1 MARDA
6 ARDTAASLAWMEL
19 SFISSPPSDVTDD
32 EALDAYS
39 VAVTAVAER
48 LSPSVANLRV
58 SRRVRGG
65 RILDGG
71 GSAVVI
77 TPDGFMLTSAHVVAR
92 TEGRGRASFVDG
104 RELEFEVV
112 GADALSDLA
121 VLRAEGRELV
131 PAELGDAEHLRVG
144 QLVVAIG
151 NPHGFTGSVTAGVVS
166 ALGRSLPT
174 RSGAN
179 VRVVDNVIQ
188 TDAALNPGNSGGAL
202 ADGRGRVVGINTAV
216 AGVGL
221 GLAVPINAATR
232 KIVAALMTEGRFRRA
247 YLGIA
252 GGPRPLPPRLAR
264 KLGRRSGVE
273 IVQVVEDGPA
283 DRAGLRPEDLIV
295 ELDGVAIE
303 GMDELQRLVVGDLIG
318 RAIRAKVIR
327 EGRELELELVPAELD
342 G

>member
-1 MARDA
+1 
-6 ARDTAASLAWMEL
+6 MEL
-19 SFISSPPSDVTDD
+19 SFISSPPADVSEE

-39 VAVTAVAER
+39 RAVTQVAEL

-65 RILDGG
+65 RVLDGG

-92 TEGRGRASFVDG
+92 TDGRGRASFVDG

-112 GADALSDLA
+112 GSDPLSDLA
-121 VLRAEGRELV
+121 VLRADGRDLV
-131 PAELGDAEHLRVG
+131 PATLGDAERLRVG

-179 VRVVDNVIQ
+179 MRVVDNVIQ

-221 GLAVPINAATR
+221 GLAVPINTATR
-232 KIVAALMTEGRFRRA
+232 NIIAALMTEGRFRRA

-264 KLGRRSGVE
+264 KLGRASGVE
-273 IVQVVEDGPA
+273 IVQVVEGGPA
-283 DRAGLRPEDLIV
+283 ARAGLRPEDLIV
-295 ELDGVAIE
+295 ELAGRPIE
-303 GMDELQRLVVGDLIG
+303 GMDELQRVVVNDLIG
-318 RAIRAKVIR
+318 RPVDVAVIR
-327 EGRELELELVPAELD
+327 EGRERRLSLVPAELD